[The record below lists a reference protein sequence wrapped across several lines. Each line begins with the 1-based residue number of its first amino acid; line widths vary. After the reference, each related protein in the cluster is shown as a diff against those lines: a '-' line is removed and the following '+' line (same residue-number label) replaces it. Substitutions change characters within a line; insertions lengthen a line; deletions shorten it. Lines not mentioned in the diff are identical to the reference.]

1 MKNGAV
7 AGKVSV
13 AEGGGFLMF
22 MTDPERRYRLVTALN
37 EAGALASPV
46 QFTESGAEAWTITR

>member
-1 MKNGAV
+1 
-7 AGKVSV
+7 
-13 AEGGGFLMF
+13 MF